1 MKKNL
6 NFYLLGSCLL
16 TACVSSPQF
25 NVSGCLTGLGNDTL
39 LVRSYEI
46 NSLAD
51 RTVITDTVPVENGI
65 FKLNLDAQKLQNVM
79 IMEKPSLIPD
89 AQGRIPAISMKGI
102 SFVLLPGKHVTING
116 TFDDYTLGGDEFYE
130 AYNQI
135 QEKRNVYVHKLDS
148 LGRICM
154 QMEQDGV
161 PGDSIRQVYAPARK
175 WIKEMGDVT
184 VNYISQ
190 YPDQDV
196 SLFLLSQGS
205 LKFEVVDSLLE
216 VITENVRNGIM
227 KPLYQDLKMRCEKEK
242 QRLNAS
248 RIVKEGLPAPDFVLK
263 DMSGH
268 DFSLSSLKGKYV
280 VLDFWGSWCGWCIK
294 GLPDMKQAYK
304 KYKDKIEFVGIACND
319 TEEKWKTAVAEHKIP
334 WINVRNTKQPD
345 VAVMYGVAGYPTKI
359 VIDKEGNILKKVVGE
374 DSSFYTYLDEIFK

>member
-1 MKKNL
+1 MKKRL

-51 RTVITDTVPVENGI
+51 RNVITDTVPVENGI
-65 FKLNLDAQKLQNVM
+65 FKLNLDARKLQNVM
-79 IMEKPSLIPD
+79 IMEKPSLVPD
-89 AQGRIPAISMKGI
+89 GQGRIPAISMKGI

-148 LGRICM
+148 LGRMCM

-161 PGDSIRQVYAPARK
+161 PGDSIRQAYAPARK

-184 VNYISQ
+184 VDYISRHL
-190 YPDQDV
+190 DQDV

-205 LKFEVVDSLLE
+205 LRFEVVDSLLA
-216 VITENVRNGIM
+216 VITENVRNGVM

-242 QRLNAS
+242 QRQNAS
-248 RIVKEGLPAPDFVLK
+248 RVVKEGLPAPDFVLK
-263 DMSGH
+263 DM
-268 DFSLSSLKGKYV
+268 K
-280 VLDFWGSWCGWCIK
+280 
-294 GLPDMKQAYK
+294 DM
-304 KYKDKIEFVGIACND
+304 IS
-319 TEEKWKTAVAEHKIP
+319 H
-334 WINVRNTKQPD
+334 
-345 VAVMYGVAGYPTKI
+345 
-359 VIDKEGNILKKVVGE
+359 
-374 DSSFYTYLDEIFK
+374 YLL